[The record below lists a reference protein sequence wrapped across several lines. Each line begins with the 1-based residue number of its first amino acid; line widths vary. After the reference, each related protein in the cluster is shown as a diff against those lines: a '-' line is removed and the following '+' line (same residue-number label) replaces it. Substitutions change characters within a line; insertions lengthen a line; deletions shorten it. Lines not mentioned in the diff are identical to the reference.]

1 MAKAQSEGE
10 QVRRAYDGPTLDH
23 DKLIGHIGARIKE
36 EHERS
41 SDGSESAAK
50 VSAFIE
56 ETGMNSQAYSWMKT
70 IIKKLPKKDG
80 QVKAMDVIRSIE
92 AALPMIKAHVAGQS
106 TAEMFPE
113 EQPAAEPAPK
123 AETKAGAKKTNI
135 EKFTPKPKAAKV
147 EPDPVPAE
155 TSEETPAESD
165 PVDLAEDQ
173 DDFDR
178 QLAAASDE

>member
-10 QVRRAYDGPTLDH
+10 QVRRAFDGPTLEH
-23 DKLIGHIGARIKE
+23 DKLIGHIGARISE
-36 EHERS
+36 EHSRS

-80 QVKAMDVIRSIE
+80 QSKAMDVIRSIE

-106 TAEMFPE
+106 TAEMFPDE
-113 EQPAAEPAPK
+113 APAPVDAPK
-123 AETKAGAKKTNI
+123 AEPKAAAKKTNI
-135 EKFTPKPKAAKV
+135 EKFTPKAKV
-147 EPDPVPAE
+147 AKAEPDPVPAE
-155 TSEETPAESD
+155 TPAESE
-165 PVDLAEDQ
+165 PVDLADDQ